1 MIVLYIFKGIVIL
14 VIVMYRY
21 KNLKG
26 KFNIEFLIFFF
37 VENIFIRK
45 IL

>member
-26 KFNIEFLIFFF
+26 KFNIEFSIFFF